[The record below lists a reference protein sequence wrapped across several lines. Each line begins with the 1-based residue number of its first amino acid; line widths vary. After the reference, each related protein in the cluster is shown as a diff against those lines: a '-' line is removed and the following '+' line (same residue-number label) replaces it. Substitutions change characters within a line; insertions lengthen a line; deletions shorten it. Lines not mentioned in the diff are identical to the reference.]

1 MNADAVGI
9 DLGGELS
16 APLAVR
22 AQKRHIS
29 PFAMGLLGTRAVE
42 SMPAMAKAAAQPGTR
57 NGGKLTQAQLDARA
71 QQRTEDD
78 ELIRE
83 AQKGQRTA
91 FDALVRRYDQSV
103 LPLALPMLSN
113 EQDAQDVHQDGFLK
127 AYRHLGNFPAF
138 CSIYT

>member
-16 APLAVR
+16 SPLAVV

-57 NGGKLTQAQLDARA
+57 NGGKLTQARLDARG
-71 QQRTEDD
+71 QKRTGDD
-78 ELIRE
+78 ELICE
-83 AQKGQRTA
+83 GQKGHGTA
-91 FDALVRRYDQSV
+91 LAALWRGAWTS
-103 LPLALPMLSN
+103 
-113 EQDAQDVHQDGFLK
+113 
-127 AYRHLGNFPAF
+127 
-138 CSIYT
+138 

>member
-1 MNADAVGI
+1 MNADAVGM

-16 APLAVR
+16 SPLAVV

-91 FDALVRRYDQSV
+91 VDALVRREDPEGLRQA
-103 LPLALPMLSN
+103 PLML
-113 EQDAQDVHQDGFLK
+113 G
-127 AYRHLGNFPAF
+127 R
-138 CSIYT
+138 

>member
-1 MNADAVGI
+1 MNSDVVGM

-16 APLAVR
+16 SRLGVAAE
-22 AQKRHIS
+22 KRHIS
-29 PFAMGLLGTRAVE
+29 PFAMGLLGTRDVE
-42 SMPAMAKAAAQPGTR
+42 SMPAMAKAAAQSGTR

-91 FDALVRRYDQSV
+91 FDALVRRYDQPG
-103 LPLALPMLSN
+103 LRLALSMLGQR
-113 EQDAQDVHQDGFLK
+113 QDAQDVH
-127 AYRHLGNFPAF
+127 H
-138 CSIYT
+138 

>member
-1 MNADAVGI
+1 MNADAVGM

-16 APLAVR
+16 APLAAV

-42 SMPAMAKAAAQPGTR
+42 SMPAMAKAAAQSGTR

-91 FDALVRRYDQSV
+91 FDALVRRYDSAGLRGATHISGRWKGGHSV
-103 LPLALPMLSN
+103 
-113 EQDAQDVHQDGFLK
+113 H
-127 AYRHLGNFPAF
+127 
-138 CSIYT
+138 

>member
-1 MNADAVGI
+1 MNSDAVGM

-16 APLAVR
+16 SPLAVV
-22 AQKRHIS
+22 AQKRRIS
-29 PFAMGLLGTRAVE
+29 PFAMGVLGTRAVE
-42 SMPAMAKAAAQPGTR
+42 SMPAMAKAAAQSGTR

-83 AQKGQRTA
+83 AQKGERAA

-103 LPLALPMLSN
+103 LRLALHMLGN
-113 EQDAQDVHQDGFLK
+113 EQDAYVSNRLHR
-127 AYRHLGNFPAF
+127 A
-138 CSIYT
+138 C